1 MSEMLCCCIENR
13 NGNAYVKLSS
23 LCVKLLNSFIDR
35 GMLSSAVQPPTTE
48 HIYAQ
53 WKEREEFLSEAPL
66 GLLQEDSE
74 QSSDVKDEETINL
87 MSGGPISQNHFRTS
101 RVVRLKGT
109 AVTEQDKNS
118 ANSSFCS
125 IDSFVFAG
133 KRGRLSKADFDT
145 GWCNDDDERQ
155 CSLCQKYG
163 DLKPN
168 VRNAKDVRA
177 T

>member
-1 MSEMLCCCIENR
+1 
-13 NGNAYVKLSS
+13 
-23 LCVKLLNSFIDR
+23 
-35 GMLSSAVQPPTTE
+35 MLSSAVQPPTTE
-48 HIYAQ
+48 HVYAQ
-53 WKEREEFLSEAPL
+53 WKEREEFSAGAPL
-66 GLLQEDSE
+66 GFLQEDSE
-74 QSSDVKDEETINL
+74 HSLDVKDEDSLNL

-109 AVTEQDKNS
+109 TVKNKIRTWQILLCAALS
-118 ANSSFCS
+118 LLSL
-125 IDSFVFAG
+125 FAG

-168 VRNAKDVRA
+168 VRNAKDVTA
-177 T
+177 TLVI

>member
-1 MSEMLCCCIENR
+1 
-13 NGNAYVKLSS
+13 
-23 LCVKLLNSFIDR
+23 
-35 GMLSSAVQPPTTE
+35 MLSSAVQPPTTE

-53 WKEREEFLSEAPL
+53 WKEREEFSSEAP
-66 GLLQEDSE
+66 LQEDSE
-74 QSSDVKDEETINL
+74 QSSDVKDEETLNL

-109 AVTEQDKNS
+109 TVKDKFKNLRFQTFLCAIMS
-118 ANSSFCS
+118 LLSL
-125 IDSFVFAG
+125 FAG

-168 VRNAKDVRA
+168 VRDVKVVRA